1 LTLPDVLRE
10 THYGDTVH
18 SNYRDRTCVI
28 VAAGVIA
35 GATNQNVKVASAF
48 VEAITQIATGAG
60 KTKRR
65 AGLIASR
72 RSWAR
77 QKERNHD

>member
-10 THYGDTVH
+10 THFGDTVQ
-18 SNYRDRTCVI
+18 SNYRDRTSVI
-28 VAAGVIA
+28 AAGVIA